1 MDFTLMLQV
10 AMALGGWVNIVWPS
24 FGQWT
29 AEKLCY
35 PCISAKEVF
44 PIVLANSIWGN
55 FWSLKYKVV
64 YSDMMKGTLD
74 HS

>member
-10 AMALGGWVNIVWPS
+10 AMALEGWVNIMWPS

-35 PCISAKEVF
+35 PCISAKELF

-55 FWSLKYKVV
+55 DWSLKCKVV
-64 YSDMMKGTLD
+64 YSDMEGTFD